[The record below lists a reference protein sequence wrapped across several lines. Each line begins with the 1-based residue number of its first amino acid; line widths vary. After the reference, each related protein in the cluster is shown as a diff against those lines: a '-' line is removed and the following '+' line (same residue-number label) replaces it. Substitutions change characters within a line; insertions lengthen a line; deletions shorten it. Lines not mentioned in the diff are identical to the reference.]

1 MARELPVHNKKQR
14 LLSRL
19 VIDSLA
25 NSIISRNFLSAANTL
40 TIVRLALAPVILW
53 AIVEQRYFAGLCVF
67 TIAVITDVM
76 DGRLARRQGT
86 ESKLGGLLDHAT
98 DCVFV
103 VCGLFALS
111 RHDIVPL
118 ALSALV
124 VAAFIQY
131 MLDSG
136 ALKKKGLVPN
146 KIGRWNGIAY
156 FVLVAIPLVQNAFNF
171 QWLSDHQIYV
181 AGWAM
186 CAMTVVSMLDRVS
199 LFFRKSRSSQ
209 D

>member
-1 MARELPVHNKKQR
+1 M
-14 LLSRL
+14 SRL
-19 VIDSLA
+19 KPSLGLIQ
-25 NSIISRNFLSAANTL
+25 IITQNFLSAANTL
-40 TIVRLALAPVILW
+40 TVVRLALAPAILW
-53 AIVEQRYFAGLCVF
+53 AIVEQRYFVGLFVF

-98 DCVFV
+98 DCIFV

-111 RHDIVPL
+111 RHAIVPL

-124 VAAFIQY
+124 AVAFIQY

-136 ALKKKGLVPN
+136 VLKKKGLVPN

-156 FVLVAIPLVQNAFNF
+156 FVLVAVPLVQNSFNF
-171 QWLSDHQIYV
+171 QLFNDHQIYV

-186 CAMTVVSMLDRVS
+186 CAMTAVSMLDRVS
-199 LFFRKSRSSQ
+199 LFFRKSRPRQ

>member
-1 MARELPVHNKKQR
+1 MRELGNNQG

-19 VIDSLA
+19 VQDSQA
-25 NSIISRNFLSAANTL
+25 NQIISRSFLSAANTL
-40 TIVRLALAPVILW
+40 TVVRLALAPVILW
-53 AIVEQRYFAGLCVF
+53 AIVQQRYFAGLCIF
-67 TIAVITDVM
+67 TLAVITDVM
-76 DGRLARRQGT
+76 DGRLARQQGT

-98 DCVFV
+98 DCIFV

-118 ALSALV
+118 VLCALV

-156 FVLVAIPLVQNAFNF
+156 FVLVAIPLVQKSFDF
-171 QWLSDHQIYV
+171 QWFSDHQIYV

-199 LFFRKSRSSQ
+199 LFFRRSKTPQ
-209 D
+209 DQE